1 MSELVKAAR
10 LFANS
15 NHYRIEAHRNPAWQS
30 PEVHL
35 KSVAQ
40 MISSVSQNDAIVAAA
55 WLHDILEDTDTKLRE
70 LEEVFGREVAEY
82 VLALT
87 DFGTTVGNRAFRKAL
102 DRDRSYLL
110 NEAVRSY
117 LEVQQWQIEQIDK
130 ALEQADAGKLID
142 HSDVRK
148 MAAKWLR
155 R

>member
-1 MSELVKAAR
+1 MEKQTINFR
-10 LFANS
+10 LDA
-15 NHYRIEAHRNPAWQS
+15 E
-30 PEVHL
+30 
-35 KSVAQ
+35 K
-40 MISSVSQNDAIVAAA
+40 VSD
-55 WLHDILEDTDTKLRE
+55 LDT
-70 LEEVFGREVAEY
+70 
-82 VLALT
+82 LA
-87 DFGTTVGNRAFRKAL
+87 KAL